1 MRTKSIF
8 REELPSRRQY
18 DSPVRRKRAAE
29 TRERIVAAG
38 CALVHSFTTWDWS
51 DLTIRA
57 VAGKAE
63 VSESTIYRHFA
74 SERELHDAVVHR
86 LQQEAG
92 VSYEGLA
99 LDDLAET
106 TRQVFASL
114 SAFAVSAWTPQMDN
128 PALISIDRV
137 RMNALLEAVGEPS
150 GNWRQAERQVAAAM
164 LDVLWSVPSYERL
177 VAQWKMDAA
186 EATEAITW
194 IMGLIISAL
203 RDGPPPTALTRYRR
217 NRE

>member
-1 MRTKSIF
+1 MPQ
-8 REELPSRRQY
+8 EELPSRRQY

-38 CALVHSFTTWDWS
+38 CALVHSFTTLDWN

-74 SERELHDAVVHR
+74 SERELHDAVMHR
-86 LQQEAG
+86 LHQEAG
-92 VSYEGLA
+92 VSYDGLT
-99 LDDLAET
+99 LDDLAGT
-106 TRQVFASL
+106 TRQVFAAL
-114 SAFAVSAWTPQMDN
+114 SAFAVSAWTPQMDD
-128 PALISIDRV
+128 PTHISIDQA
-137 RMNALLEAVGEPS
+137 RMNALLEAVDEPS
-150 GNWRQAERQVAAAM
+150 GSWRQAERQVAAAM

-177 VAQWKMDAA
+177 VTQWKMDAA

-194 IMGLIISAL
+194 VMGLIVSAL
-203 RDGPPPTALTRYRR
+203 RDSPPPTALTPYRR